1 MKVSIEIPN
10 TLKDI
15 KLRQYQRYLK
25 IDEPNDM
32 DLLVCML
39 DSDKNTLKN
48 LKSSEFERIAVNISN
63 MFNEKHDLTRIID
76 VNGVKM
82 GLIPDFDEIT
92 YGENKDIT
100 TYLNDWEQMHRAM
113 SVLYRPIKQKMGNK
127 YLINE
132 YKGTRLT
139 ASAMLDMPLDV
150 VFGVI
155 VFFWTL
161 TSELLSYIPSYLEK
175 EMGKKGLDSVKNG
188 EVMKKLQHSLRETLE
203 EMERLQGFPCTS
215 ATYI

>member
-48 LKSSEFERIAVNISN
+48 LKSSEFERIAGNISQ
-63 MFNEKHDLTRIID
+63 MFNEKHDLTRIIN

-113 SVLYRPIKQKMGNK
+113 SVLYRPIKQKIGNK

-139 ASAMLDMPLDV
+139 ANAMLDMPLDV

-188 EVMKKLQHSLRETLE
+188 EVMKKLQHSLKETLE
-203 EMERLQGFPCTS
+203 EMEKLQGYHFTLVTS
-215 ATYI
+215 T

>member
-161 TSELLSYIPSYLEK
+161 TSELLSYIPNYLEK
-175 EMGKKGLDSVKNG
+175 EMVNKGLDSVKNG
-188 EVMKKLQHSLRETLE
+188 EVMKKLQHSLKETLE
-203 EMERLQGFPCTS
+203 EMEKLQGYHFTLVTS
-215 ATYI
+215 T

>member
-25 IDEPNDM
+25 IEEPNDM

-39 DSDKNTLKN
+39 DSDENTLKH
-48 LKSSEFERIAVNISN
+48 LKDSEFERITASISQ

-76 VNGVKM
+76 VKGVKM
-82 GLIPDFDEIT
+82 GLIPDFNEIS

-100 TYLNDWEQMHRAM
+100 TYLNDWDKMHRAM
-113 SVLYRPIKQKMGNK
+113 SVLYRPIKQKMGKK

-139 ASAMLDMPLDV
+139 ANDMLDMPLNV

-155 VFFWTL
+155 VFFWNL
-161 TSELLSYIPSYLEK
+161 TNELLSYIPNFLAREMEK
-175 EMGKKGLDSVKNG
+175 EGLNSAKNG
-188 EVMKKLQHSLRETLE
+188 EIMKKLRHSLKETLE
-203 EMERLQGFPCTS
+203 GMEKLQGYRFTLATS
-215 ATYI
+215 I